1 MSRGLFGEYS
11 TPKNSRLPDPVRG
24 EEVLARFIF
33 DRKHLRKSPSAT
45 VKYNAF
51 LPNPENNQTSVF
63 RKVRMTDQE
72 YKDTK
77 LKVEGERGRKIKG
90 TALVD
95 VATVTE
101 SGVAVRPEE
110 SQYRWHADIEG
121 WPLKKDEAMAI
132 AQRIAAKAEIE
143 S

>member
-1 MSRGLFGEYS
+1 LSRALLGVYS
-11 TPKNSRLPDPVRG
+11 TPRNSGLPEPVR
-24 EEVLARFIF
+24 EDEVLARFIF
-33 DRKHLRKSPSAT
+33 DRKHLRTLPSSA
-45 VKYNAF
+45 VKYHAF
-51 LPNPENNQTSVF
+51 LPNPANNQTSVF

-77 LKVEGERGRKIKG
+77 LKVEGERGRKMKG

-101 SGVAVRPEE
+101 SGVSVKPEE

-121 WPLKKDEAMAI
+121 WPLEKDEAMAI
-132 AQRIAAKAEIE
+132 AQQIAAKAEVE